1 MDHLIARV
9 KSASKK
15 ETLKLKKVLSNQTI
29 FENVAFELMPYVSYD
44 PDHNLDSDTWFCIE
58 DFSQKSFFL
67 KWLSE
72 PFDSVDFDQLTA
84 AESDSL
90 DYICSYQSND
100 VYCFQRVPKS
110 VFLKKRTFLSIG
122 DSFSLEKEKSFLI
135 INPQPDAVYF
145 KSRDM
150 LLFKSLPTISS
161 IFKGIDILY
170 REATEI
176 ETIEFLH
183 SQFIS
188 LSNEFSVSQ
197 VSKPNRHRI
206 SMAIDALKSYSDK
219 QRKTTLMY
227 IHEYCPDLSYRNG
240 QFTIGSDSELKLLL
254 YGIDQ
259 RFYTTEVTK
268 EKRLA
273 NSVLPLTR

>member
-110 VFLKKRTFLSIG
+110 VFLKKRTFYLLEIP
-122 DSFSLEKEKSFLI
+122 SLW
-135 INPQPDAVYF
+135 
-145 KSRDM
+145 
-150 LLFKSLPTISS
+150 
-161 IFKGIDILY
+161 
-170 REATEI
+170 
-176 ETIEFLH
+176 
-183 SQFIS
+183 
-188 LSNEFSVSQ
+188 
-197 VSKPNRHRI
+197 
-206 SMAIDALKSYSDK
+206 
-219 QRKTTLMY
+219 RKKN
-227 IHEYCPDLSYRNG
+227 H
-240 QFTIGSDSELKLLL
+240 F
-254 YGIDQ
+254 
-259 RFYTTEVTK
+259 
-268 EKRLA
+268 
-273 NSVLPLTR
+273 